1 LIKYETFFN
10 FSDIYIMSTKINKV
24 KKYIK
29 SMQHKVVEVTK
40 DHYKLDNGD
49 VYEHQFEIDE
59 NITVDE
65 FQKLLDN
72 AKETIMS
79 TLLNNIEDEEE

>member
-1 LIKYETFFN
+1 MIKYETFFN

-29 SMQHKVVEVTK
+29 SMKHKVVEVTK
-40 DHYKLDNGD
+40 DHYTLDNGD

-72 AKETIMS
+72 AKETIIS
-79 TLLNNIEDEEE
+79 TLNNIEDEEK

>member
-1 LIKYETFFN
+1 
-10 FSDIYIMSTKINKV
+10 MSTKINKV

-40 DHYKLDNGD
+40 DHYMLDNGD
-49 VYEHQFEIDE
+49 VYEHQFEINE

-79 TLLNNIEDEEE
+79 TLNNIEDEEK

>member
-1 LIKYETFFN
+1 MN
-10 FSDIYIMSTKINKV
+10 TKINKV

-79 TLLNNIEDEEE
+79 TLNNIEDEEE

>member
-1 LIKYETFFN
+1 MI
-10 FSDIYIMSTKINKV
+10 TKINKV

-79 TLLNNIEDEEE
+79 TLNNIEDEEK

>member
-1 LIKYETFFN
+1 
-10 FSDIYIMSTKINKV
+10 MSTKINKV

-29 SMQHKVVEVTK
+29 SMQHKIVEVTK
-40 DHYKLDNGD
+40 DHYTIDNGD

-65 FQKLLDN
+65 FQKLLGN

-79 TLLNNIEDEEE
+79 TLNNIEDEGK

>member
-1 LIKYETFFN
+1 
-10 FSDIYIMSTKINKV
+10 MSTKINKV

-40 DHYKLDNGD
+40 DHYTLDNGD
-49 VYEHQFEIDE
+49 VYEHQLEIDE
-59 NITVDE
+59 NITIDE

-79 TLLNNIEDEEE
+79 TLNNIEDEGK

>member
-1 LIKYETFFN
+1 
-10 FSDIYIMSTKINKV
+10 MSTKINKV

-40 DHYKLDNGD
+40 DHYTIDNGD

-65 FQKLLDN
+65 FKKLLDN
-72 AKETIMS
+72 AKETIIS
-79 TLLNNIEDEEE
+79 TLNNIEDEGK

>member
-1 LIKYETFFN
+1 
-10 FSDIYIMSTKINKV
+10 MSAKINKI

-29 SMQHKVVEVTK
+29 SVQHKVVKVTK
-40 DHYKLDNGD
+40 NNYTLDNGD

-79 TLLNNIEDEEE
+79 TLNNIEN

>member
-1 LIKYETFFN
+1 MN
-10 FSDIYIMSTKINKV
+10 TKINKI

-79 TLLNNIEDEEE
+79 TLNNIEDEEE

>member
-1 LIKYETFFN
+1 
-10 FSDIYIMSTKINKV
+10 MSTKINKV
-24 KKYIK
+24 KKYLN

-40 DHYKLDNGD
+40 DNYTLDNGD

-79 TLLNNIEDEEE
+79 TLNDIEDEGK

>member
-1 LIKYETFFN
+1 
-10 FSDIYIMSTKINKV
+10 MSTKINKV

-40 DHYKLDNGD
+40 DHYTLDNDD

-59 NITVDE
+59 NITVYE

-79 TLLNNIEDEEE
+79 TLNNIEDEGK

>member
-1 LIKYETFFN
+1 
-10 FSDIYIMSTKINKV
+10 
-24 KKYIK
+24 
-29 SMQHKVVEVTK
+29 MQHKIVEVTK
-40 DHYKLDNGD
+40 DHDTIDNGD

-65 FQKLLDN
+65 FQKLLGN

-79 TLLNNIEDEEE
+79 TLNNIEDEGK

>member
-1 LIKYETFFN
+1 
-10 FSDIYIMSTKINKV
+10 MSTKINKV

-29 SMQHKVVEVTK
+29 SMKHKVVEVTK
-40 DHYKLDNGD
+40 DHYTIDNGD

-65 FQKLLDN
+65 F
-72 AKETIMS
+72 
-79 TLLNNIEDEEE
+79 

>member
-1 LIKYETFFN
+1 
-10 FSDIYIMSTKINKV
+10 MSTKINKV

-40 DHYKLDNGD
+40 DHYTIDNGD

-65 FQKLLDN
+65 FQKLQDN

-79 TLLNNIEDEEE
+79 TLNNIEDEEK

>member
-1 LIKYETFFN
+1 
-10 FSDIYIMSTKINKV
+10 
-24 KKYIK
+24 
-29 SMQHKVVEVTK
+29 MQHKVVEVTK
-40 DHYKLDNGD
+40 YHYTLDNGD
-49 VYEHQFEIDE
+49 VYEYQFEIDE

-79 TLLNNIEDEEE
+79 TLNNIEDEEK

>member
-1 LIKYETFFN
+1 
-10 FSDIYIMSTKINKV
+10 
-24 KKYIK
+24 
-29 SMQHKVVEVTK
+29 MQHKVVEVTK
-40 DHYKLDNGD
+40 GHYTLDNGD

-59 NITVDE
+59 TITVDE

-79 TLLNNIEDEEE
+79 TLNNIEDEEK

>member
-1 LIKYETFFN
+1 MTN
-10 FSDIYIMSTKINKV
+10 FCIFCKVNDIYIMNTKINKL

-40 DHYKLDNGD
+40 EHYTLNNGG

-72 AKETIMS
+72 AKNIIVET
-79 TLLNNIEDEEE
+79 LNKIENDEV

>member
-1 LIKYETFFN
+1 
-10 FSDIYIMSTKINKV
+10 MSTKINKV

-79 TLLNNIEDEEE
+79 TLNNIEDEEE

>member
-1 LIKYETFFN
+1 
-10 FSDIYIMSTKINKV
+10 MSAKINKI

-40 DHYKLDNGD
+40 DNYTLDNGD

-59 NITVDE
+59 SITVDE

-79 TLLNNIEDEEE
+79 TLNNIEN